1 LAAVLGEGLALL
13 ELCDC
18 LEAVARQELDSR
30 LEGRA
35 AEAVGGGAQV
45 ILPAG
50 GRGDDTGPAVLVY
63 DHSVYCV
70 VGEAQSYHGGGP
82 I

>member
-13 ELCDC
+13 ELCDR
-18 LEAVARQELDSR
+18 LKAVARQELDSR
-30 LEGRA
+30 LKGRA

-50 GRGDDTGPAVLVY
+50 GRGDNTGPVVPAY
-63 DHSVYCV
+63 DHSVYCII
-70 VGEAQSYHGGGP
+70 GEAQSYYGGGL
-82 I
+82 